1 VAEVAVVA
9 IAQEEDNKD
18 MSVADPQQAEK
29 DKVIM
34 VTYTQTLVVD
44 TVVTQVVDN
53 NMKQIRR
60 IL

>member
-1 VAEVAVVA
+1 MAAVAAKL
-9 IAQEEDNKD
+9 AQEEDNKD